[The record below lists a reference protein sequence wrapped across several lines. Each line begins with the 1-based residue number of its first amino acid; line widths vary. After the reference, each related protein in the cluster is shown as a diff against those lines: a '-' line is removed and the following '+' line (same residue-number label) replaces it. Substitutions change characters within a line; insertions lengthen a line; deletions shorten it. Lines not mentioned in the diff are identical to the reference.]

1 LIEVGSQRRASG
13 VTSINDKSS
22 RSHAICTLHVSI
34 SPFQKASTIAPSM
47 NDNETTYAKLTLV
60 DLAGSER
67 IKTAKT
73 EGLQQKES
81 ISINTDLH
89 ALGKVVLALA
99 EKRNQESSRRQSK
112 IHVPYRDSVLTRLL
126 RDSLGG
132 K

>member
-1 LIEVGSQRRASG
+1 
-13 VTSINDKSS
+13 
-22 RSHAICTLHVSI
+22 
-34 SPFQKASTIAPSM
+34 M